1 MPRPPHV
8 GDAELND
15 AFRRLGHIICSCAR
29 LEEAISYLEW
39 QLTAFTWDKA
49 NPSASP
55 VDRQNAL
62 RTERDNWDKYADLE
76 LRLKRVTKAFEAE
89 PVTSRVRADQTLRE
103 KRRQWEDLRE
113 RARPLGK
120 DRNRL
125 GHTFL
130 VFSAGNV
137 MRQTGRP
144 WKEQNVVSDAED
156 NALSTSFGELTHEIG
171 VFTTQLG
178 RLLPF
183 ADIDQ
188 IHAA

>member
-1 MPRPPHV
+1 MRRPPHV

-15 AFRRLGHIICSCAR
+15 AFRRLGQIICSCAR

-39 QLTAFTWDKA
+39 QLTAFSLDKA
-49 NPSASP
+49 NPLASP
-55 VDRQNAL
+55 FDRQNAL
-62 RTERDNWDKYADLE
+62 RTERDNWDKYAELE

-89 PVTSRVRADQTLRE
+89 SVTSRVRANEALRE

-113 RARPLGK
+113 RARSLGK

-130 VFSAGNV
+130 AFSAGNV
-137 MRQTGRP
+137 IRQTGRP
-144 WKEQNVVSDAED
+144 WNEQSVISEAED
-156 NALSTSFGELTHEIG
+156 NTLITSFGTLTHEIG
-171 VFTTQLG
+171 VFTTELG
-178 RLLPF
+178 QLLPF

-188 IHAA
+188 INVL